1 MTVTSAHGVLLDAD
15 AADYTLRA
23 LRLLVGTLPKV
34 GSQPKP
40 KLLAFITELERKTQ
54 APPCGSVTVD
64 GAVHG
69 STSRSAQDEHHAVIG
84 TAAAARILGVSS
96 SAVTPIE
103 ASRSGVRTR
112 CNTGRARYWA
122 LNVPPGGGY
131 MTRQPSSHSPNPA
144 QRNGVNRGW

>member
-23 LRLLVGTLPKV
+23 LRLLVGTL
-34 GSQPKP
+34 PKP

-96 SAVTPIE
+96 SAVRQLAARGTLLGSERPAGRWVHDPAAVIALAE
-103 ASRSGVRTR
+103 SRAT
-112 CNTGRARYWA
+112 
-122 LNVPPGGGY
+122 
-131 MTRQPSSHSPNPA
+131 
-144 QRNGVNRGW
+144 QRG